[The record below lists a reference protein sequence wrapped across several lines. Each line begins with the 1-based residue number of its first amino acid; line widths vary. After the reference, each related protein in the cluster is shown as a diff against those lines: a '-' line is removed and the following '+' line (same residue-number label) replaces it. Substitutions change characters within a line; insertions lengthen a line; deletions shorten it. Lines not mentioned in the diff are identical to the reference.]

1 MKLLQLIICILI
13 CQTYDHTLISL
24 DQPPYGEYKERS
36 TQINLL
42 TDTYF
47 KSQSPGLQYAVFYA
61 RRNNEDPTDSE
72 GKVVINGKKPLPP
85 ISDKGA
91 VEKGKNFILS
101 TPVLNSDPDNE
112 KTVHAEYNIV
122 DNNGIGD
129 MIDGGS
135 GTKFYLYSFFSPCC
149 SISNKWLDDKD
160 SNGLPKY
167 IDTSSTTDVR
177 YCAFFSCAAKLRNL
191 MVSKKLPLTIGF
203 SKVFGVQIP
212 DKSNTVFGD
221 AEYQF
226 YLGLITIVS
235 SNKAI
240 LVWMRDSDQ
249 DQDWF
254 QLQLYVCLS
263 KIDGINKYF
272 VKEVEYPVRKFVNLI
287 TWHCLK
293 KQIGEGEMTMFKDS
307 CFKKQEDGKSG
318 VFELLTPYAHSN
330 LETAVGKCYAEIE
343 GAGRQTLGPALNTGI
358 DDILIPSSLYND
370 YIGHYYQPR
379 RKKGYFYDFF
389 EMDKKKN

>member
-1 MKLLQLIICILI
+1 
-13 CQTYDHTLISL
+13 
-24 DQPPYGEYKERS
+24 
-36 TQINLL
+36 
-42 TDTYF
+42 
-47 KSQSPGLQYAVFYA
+47 
-61 RRNNEDPTDSE
+61 
-72 GKVVINGKKPLPP
+72 
-85 ISDKGA
+85 
-91 VEKGKNFILS
+91 
-101 TPVLNSDPDNE
+101 
-112 KTVHAEYNIV
+112 
-122 DNNGIGD
+122 
-129 MIDGGS
+129 
-135 GTKFYLYSFFSPCC
+135 
-149 SISNKWLDDKD
+149 
-160 SNGLPKY
+160 
-167 IDTSSTTDVR
+167 
-177 YCAFFSCAAKLRNL
+177 

-212 DKSNTVFGD
+212 GKSNTVFGD

-307 CFKKQEDGKSG
+307 CFKKQEDEKSG
-318 VFELLTPYAHSN
+318 VFELLSPYAHSN